1 MNGPRECETS
11 VPSRIHRVPNGNAS
25 AVRLRG
31 TRSAT
36 SDRPPRLIQF
46 TRVLGLMFVA
56 GGFAAIGVG
65 WNEIAQ
71 MTCVDCQLPYVLSAG
86 GAGLGL
92 VVLGVGLL
100 VIAQLRA
107 ERWHL
112 LSGLEHLAASRETPA
127 EADPTMSHE
136 PDRNGR
142 GSEHRL
148 VGPRAEPGGS

>member
-1 MNGPRECETS
+1 M
-11 VPSRIHRVPNGNAS
+11 
-25 AVRLRG
+25 RLRG

-46 TRVLGLMFVA
+46 TRLLGLLFVA
-56 GGFAAIGVG
+56 GGFAVIGVG

-100 VIAQLRA
+100 LVAQLRA

-112 LSGLEHLAASRETPA
+112 LSALEHLAISP
-127 EADPTMSHE
+127 EARDEVAPTMPDV
-136 PDRNGR
+136 PDRNG
-142 GSEHRL
+142 GPSEGRL
-148 VGPRAEPGGS
+148 VGPRGAPGGS